1 VGADPRDYRVNFDLL
16 GRLLP
21 EFRLHYSLRSG
32 MEELHEAYRRHG
44 FTAEDFSGPQ
54 FVRLRTLSGRMHLLD
69 PARAA

>member
-1 VGADPRDYRVNFDLL
+1 
-16 GRLLP
+16 
-21 EFRLHYSLRSG
+21 

-69 PARAA
+69 PARAGDGKVPGTFPSPRAA